1 MHGHFLGSQFSQKS
15 QPRVAKIEVKT
26 EAHAQRKKEQKYS
39 ENEIKNTKDINIT
52 KMMMGKQWVKS

>member
-1 MHGHFLGSQFSQKS
+1 
-15 QPRVAKIEVKT
+15 VKT